1 MKILIAIPLKEFYAK
16 NAEVCNAL
24 QEANHLDESFRVVLK
39 E

>member
-1 MKILIAIPLKEFYAK
+1 SFMPK

-24 QEANHLDESFRVVLK
+24 QEANHLDKSFRVVLK